1 VKKFIKWAAIV
12 LLIGAAV
19 AAGVWV
25 APKLGG
31 QSEPTAAAA
40 PAKEVRLPVVLSEV
54 REMTFE
60 DRLEVSGNVEAKETA
75 VVSARIPGVL
85 DEIFVDEGDAV
96 TAGETKLFQTDK
108 IKLTRALESAE
119 QQVEVAV
126 AAVRARAAT
135 VARIQADLAKVQLDY
150 DRYKRLYERDKAVTR
165 SAWEAQESHL
175 KQVQAGLAE
184 AKAGLELARAQE
196 RQANS
201 ARAISAKDLA
211 DSLVVAPISG
221 KVSQRLLEP
230 GEMAGA
236 GTPVLRV
243 EDPSVVELVGFLPE
257 SCYAKVVEGRTV
269 LRARCGAVD
278 VGEAVVT
285 TKAPTIHPRLRTFE
299 VKALVPSPPS
309 GVVPG
314 ARVDL
319 TVILARRVGLGVP
332 RVALVRRAGG
342 RAVFTVAEGKARMV
356 PVTAGLEMDGW
367 VEAQGEGLTAES
379 RIVCMGQDRLNDAAA
394 VTEVKEGAE

>member
-1 VKKFIKWAAIV
+1 MKKFIKWVTIV
-12 LLIGAAV
+12 LLIGAAI

-25 APKLGG
+25 APKLRG
-31 QSEPTAAAA
+31 QAEPMAA
-40 PAKEVRLPVVLSEV
+40 PAKDLSLPVALSEV

-60 DRLEVSGNVEAKETA
+60 DRLKVSGNVEARETA

-108 IKLTRALESAE
+108 IKLTRALESAG
-119 QQVEVAV
+119 QQVAVAG

-135 VARIQADLAKVQLDY
+135 VARIHADLAKVQLDY
-150 DRYKRLYERDKAVTR
+150 DRYKRLYDRDKAVTR
-165 SAWEAQESHL
+165 SALEAQESHL

-184 AKAGLELARAQE
+184 AEAGLELARAQE
-196 RQANS
+196 QQANS

-221 KVSQRLLEP
+221 KVSMRLLEP

-236 GTPVLRV
+236 GTPVLRI

-257 SCYAKVVEGRTV
+257 SCYARVVEGKTI

-278 VGEAVVT
+278 VGEVVVT

-299 VKALVPSPPS
+299 IKALVKSPPS

-319 TVILARRVGLGVP
+319 TVVLARRDALGVP
-332 RVALVRRAGG
+332 RVSVVRRAGG
-342 RAVFTVAEGKARMV
+342 LAVFAVDSGKARML
-356 PVTAGLEMDGW
+356 PVKAGLEMSGW
-367 VEAQGEGLTAES
+367 VEVHGEGLTAES
-379 RIVCMGQDRLNDAAA
+379 RIVRMGQGRLNDGAA
-394 VTEVKEGAE
+394 VTEVEEGAE